1 LAYDST
7 NIFARIL
14 RGELPKV
21 ALYEDDLTLAFLDI
35 MPSVTGHTLVIPKE
49 PAETIFDL
57 SPEGAA
63 AVMRTTQKLARAVKT
78 ALAVEGVMLV
88 QLNGTA
94 AGQSVPHLHFH
105 ILPREH
111 GLDLKFHGRTMVDPK
126 PLEPTAERIRAAL

>member
-126 PLEPTAERIRAAL
+126 TLEPIAERIRAAL